1 MFKFASFPP
10 TLKETHNRIL
20 TGVKA
25 MPLKNEAADGD
36 SSFAMG
42 RKYYT
47 DTINTETSLTNRIVL
62 KKKYL
67 GGNNRDASSVID
79 KKKYSQIGAGSVN
92 VEGINIS
99 FTPIKDSNQ
108 TYRSLARLR
117 GSGHVM
123 PPKLSKSYI
132 IKREEHIAII
142 KSKPKVGNAI
152 LIIGDNNAS
161 NQVQL
166 LASELTFVDENN
178 LSPLGKQFEMKD
190 RLFTKTLVT
199 YDTDFNPYLYDGS
212 DLLTTNFACVILFTE
227 DNTVDNFKTEYHPNF
242 GNNLKNYIVNGGNVI
257 FGNYFLQSHLTNFV
271 YSNIPYIPTKRDVY
285 TETLLSTVKYT
296 YNNRITTDVNPNIA
310 LTPQNIVSN
319 VAVNTQASTI
329 ATTSNGIPFIII
341 YANPNNGSRTVG
353 FNGYLGTISPA
364 KDDNGI
370 IIHNYAILIYNC
382 VYWCMGII

>member
-36 SSFAMG
+36 STFAMG

-79 KKKYSQIGAGSVN
+79 RKKYSQIGAGSVN
-92 VEGINIS
+92 VEGVHIA
-99 FTPIKDSNQ
+99 FTPIKDNNQ
-108 TYRSLARLR
+108 VHRSLARLR

-123 PPKLSKSYI
+123 PVKLSKSYI
-132 IKREEHIAII
+132 VKREQQIAII
-142 KSKPKVGNAI
+142 RSKPKIGDAI
-152 LIIGDNNAS
+152 LIIGDNNSS
-161 NQVQL
+161 NEVQL

-178 LSPLGKQFEMKD
+178 LSPLGKQFPMKD

-212 DLLTTNFACVILFTE
+212 DLLRTNFACVILFTE
-227 DNTVDNFKTEYHPNF
+227 DNTVDNFKTEYHPDF
-242 GNNLKNYIVNGGNVI
+242 GNNLKNYIVSGGNVI
-257 FGNYFLQSHLTNFV
+257 FGNYFLQTHLTNFI
-271 YSNIPYIPTKRDVY
+271 YSNVPYIPTKRDVY
-285 TETLLSTVKYT
+285 NETLLATVKYT
-296 YNNRITTDVNPNIA
+296 YNNKITTDVNPNIA
-310 LTPQNIVSN
+310 LTPQKIVSN
-319 VAVNTQASTI
+319 IAVNTQASTI
-329 ATTSNGIPFIII
+329 VTTSNGIPFISIF
-341 YANPNNGSRTVG
+341 ANPNNGSRTVG
-353 FNGYLGTISPA
+353 INGYLGTISPA
-364 KDDNGI
+364 KDENGV